1 MGVNSLPSADK
12 GSSHVGSSRSQKRE
26 DLLRGKGTKTTDS
39 HGASWAPPL
48 KNHPLPHTQSS
59 WRRLWLRVEGWGVE
73 LALAEKLS
81 CVLHW
86 ARPLSIFP
94 NEEAEAPWYEGV
106 CLGAHGTR
114 GEAGACSHAFIQ
126 GSPPPHLAPG
136 APVKQV
142 GVSPLF
148 CEPWD

>member
-12 GSSHVGSSRSQKRE
+12 GSSHVGSSQSQKRE

-48 KNHPLPHTQSS
+48 KNHPLPHRQSS

-86 ARPLSIFP
+86 ARPLSFFQMRRLRP
-94 NEEAEAPWYEGV
+94 
-106 CLGAHGTR
+106 R
-114 GEAGACSHAFIQ
+114 GMKEFARELTGPVVKRERVLMLSYRVL
-126 GSPPPHLAPG
+126 PHPTWLLELP
-136 APVKQV
+136 
-142 GVSPLF
+142 
-148 CEPWD
+148 